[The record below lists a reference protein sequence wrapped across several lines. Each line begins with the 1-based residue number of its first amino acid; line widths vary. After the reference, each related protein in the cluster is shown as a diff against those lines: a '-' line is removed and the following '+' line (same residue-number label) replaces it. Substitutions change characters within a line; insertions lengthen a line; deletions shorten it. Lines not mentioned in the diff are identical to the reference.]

1 MAAQDAAIST
11 YDPSEVGAIVGHR
24 SYARDIKLDAS
35 TVYPKGQLLALKPSS
50 TTLVYVKYVRGAS
63 DGTELAECI
72 LRRACITDAS
82 GNIVVG
88 TASGGEFGPYSP
100 SESSA
105 SAWFG
110 GVFRTVDLVT
120 TGANGLDAAA
130 VAVMNGR
137 LQRNGAELSF

>member
-24 SYARDIKLDAS
+24 AYAHPIKLDAS
-35 TVYPKGQLLALKPSS
+35 TVYAKGQPLALKPSS
-50 TTLVYVKYVRGAS
+50 TTLTYVKYVRGAT

-88 TASGGEFGPYSP
+88 TASGGEYGPYSP
-100 SESSA
+100 SEAST

-110 GVFRTVDLVT
+110 GVFRTADLVMS
-120 TGANGLDAAA
+120 GANGLDAAGVTA
-130 VAVMNGR
+130 MKGR